1 LPVNIM
7 VRPATPDNETMAK
20 LGVSR
25 ISYGP
30 APYRSVMGMLK
41 SEAEAIYRPS

>member
-1 LPVNIM
+1 
-7 VRPATPDNETMAK
+7 MAS

-30 APYRSVMGMLK
+30 APYRTVMGMLK
-41 SEAEAIYRPS
+41 SEAEALYQQA